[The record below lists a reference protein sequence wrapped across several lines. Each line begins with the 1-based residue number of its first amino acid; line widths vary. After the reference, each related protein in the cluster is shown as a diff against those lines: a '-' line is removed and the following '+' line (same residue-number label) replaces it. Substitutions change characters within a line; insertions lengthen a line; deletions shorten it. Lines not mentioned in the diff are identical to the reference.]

1 MTAQVT
7 ASAIARF
14 EQYWFRPT
22 SAAGF
27 GLMRIGYGISAL
39 LTMLSY
45 WPKIDLYFG
54 EYGLVTY
61 SMIQYVHRS
70 MWRMSLLDGI
80 GVETM
85 HLFYWAL
92 LVSLVLVIIGIWTR
106 VSLVVSTILLFSF
119 HEYGRI
125 ILNGGDTLLR
135 IIAFLLVISPCHRAL
150 SLSNLLKR
158 WKVSSLT
165 GKDQLPHARTMPIWP
180 YRLLLWQLIVLY
192 TASSI
197 EKFSGFM
204 WRDGSAV
211 AAVLHHPHFSR
222 LTTELADSLSATSPF
237 IGYFT
242 LAAQSAWI
250 LLLPL
255 GLLSMLGLISRHAF
269 DTWKRMLILC
279 GIVVHGGIFLMM
291 DVGTFSLTIC
301 VAYLGLLLDDDFD
314 AIRSILNRK
323 ERSVVVLF
331 DGRCGFCQ
339 KAIITLK
346 SFDWLQRLEFANYHD
361 ANVRKK
367 YAPDT
372 DFKALNTE
380 MHVRLP
386 DGTLNAGF
394 FAFRSLSWHFPALWI
409 LAPMLYIPGIPTI
422 GRWIYRWVA
431 NHR

>member
-1 MTAQVT
+1 
-7 ASAIARF
+7 
-14 EQYWFRPT
+14 
-22 SAAGF
+22 
-27 GLMRIGYGISAL
+27 
-39 LTMLSY
+39 
-45 WPKIDLYFG
+45 
-54 EYGLVTY
+54 
-61 SMIQYVHRS
+61 
-70 MWRMSLLDGI
+70 
-80 GVETM
+80 
-85 HLFYWAL
+85 
-92 LVSLVLVIIGIWTR
+92 
-106 VSLVVSTILLFSF
+106 
-119 HEYGRI
+119 
-125 ILNGGDTLLR
+125 
-135 IIAFLLVISPCHRAL
+135 
-150 SLSNLLKR
+150 
-158 WKVSSLT
+158 
-165 GKDQLPHARTMPIWP
+165 
-180 YRLLLWQLIVLY
+180 
-192 TASSI
+192 
-197 EKFSGFM
+197 
-204 WRDGSAV
+204 
-211 AAVLHHPHFSR
+211 
-222 LTTELADSLSATSPF
+222 
-237 IGYFT
+237 
-242 LAAQSAWI
+242 
-250 LLLPL
+250 
-255 GLLSMLGLISRHAF
+255 
-269 DTWKRMLILC
+269 MLILC
-279 GIVVHGGIFLMM
+279 GILVHGGIFLMM